1 MMTEPN
7 LELTDRV
14 LAQGKALARA
24 IAALETIEPSGW
36 FERAIAGLLLLAYR
50 RRLRGIVEAA
60 PEWMAEEILGASQ
73 YTGSDRAMPWLSE
86 N

>member
-1 MMTEPN
+1 MAEPN
-7 LELTDRV
+7 LEPTDRV

-36 FERAIAGLLLLAYR
+36 FERAIAGLLLLAYE
-50 RRLRGIVEAA
+50 RRLRGIVEVA
-60 PEWMAEEILGASQ
+60 PEWMADEVLSASQ
-73 YTGSDRAMPWLSE
+73 YTGSDRAVPWLSE

>member
-14 LAQGKALARA
+14 LIQGKALARA
-24 IAALETIEPSGW
+24 IAAMETIEPSGW

-50 RRLRGIVEAA
+50 RRLRGIVETA
-60 PEWMAEEILGASQ
+60 PEWMAKEIRSASQ
-73 YTGSDRAMPWLSE
+73 HRG
-86 N
+86 

>member
-1 MMTEPN
+1 MAETN

-60 PEWMAEEILGASQ
+60 PEWMAKEILSVSRHRG
-73 YTGSDRAMPWLSE
+73 
-86 N
+86 

>member
-1 MMTEPN
+1 MAEPN

-24 IAALETIEPSGW
+24 IAAMEIIEPSDW
-36 FERAIAGLLLLAYR
+36 FERAIAGLLLSAYR

-60 PEWMAEEILGASQ
+60 PEWMAKEIRSDSQ
-73 YTGSDRAMPWLSE
+73 HTGGDRAVPWLSE

>member
-1 MMTEPN
+1 MMAGPN

-24 IAALETIEPSGW
+24 IAVLEIIEPSGW

-50 RRLRGIVEAA
+50 RRLRGIVEVV
-60 PEWMAEEILGASQ
+60 PEWMTKEIRSASQ
-73 YTGSDRAMPWLSE
+73 HRG
-86 N
+86 

>member
-50 RRLRGIVEAA
+50 RRLRGIVEVA
-60 PEWMAEEILGASQ
+60 PEWMAKEILSASQ
-73 YTGSDRAMPWLSE
+73 HRG
-86 N
+86 